1 MISSFLKSRLLPKY
15 LAWLS
20 SPATRPKMARMRSN
34 DPLVFIDCEMT
45 GLDPEKETIMSIAC
59 FITDG
64 QLKLQ
69 DDQGWESIIHHDKST
84 LERMD
89 EWCTRT
95 HGASGLTAA
104 CIAST
109 TTQEQAAE
117 DLLEYVKKHVPE
129 GRRGLLAGN
138 SVHCDKAFL
147 SKPPYNRI
155 TDYLSYRILDISS
168 LKEAAKRWAPE
179 DVLLGVPSK
188 KLLHQAKEDI
198 LESIEEAKYYRENLF
213 AK

>member
-1 MISSFLKSRLLPKY
+1 MISSLFKSRFLPRSI
-15 LAWLS
+15 AWPSTPERQQKL
-20 SPATRPKMARMRSN
+20 ARMRSK
-34 DPLVFIDCEMT
+34 DPLVFVDCEMT

-59 FITDG
+59 FITDA
-64 QLKLQ
+64 QLQIQ
-69 DDQGWESIIHHDKST
+69 DEQGWEAFIHHDKST
-84 LERMD
+84 LDRMD
-89 EWCTRT
+89 EWCTKT
-95 HGASGLTAA
+95 HGESGLTAA

-109 TTQEQAAE
+109 LTKEQAA
-117 DLLEYVKKHVPE
+117 DGLLEYIKKYVPN

-155 TDYLSYRILDISS
+155 TDHLSYRILDVSS

-179 DVLLGVPSK
+179 EVLLGVPSK

-198 LESIEEAKYYRENLF
+198 LESIEEAKYYREQCF